1 MAAPCPRPA
10 RSPGSEPDRAREEVS
25 EAFLD
30 LAAVTSYPGRVP
42 GLAVL
47 AGLMSVLAAACPTD
61 PVDAL
66 FSSYDGQ
73 HPGASVVVVKDGAVI
88 FERAYGMAN
97 VGTGERATP
106 QTNYRLASVTKPF
119 TAMAVSILAERG
131 ALAVDDP
138 VAKYLPELAQKAPTV
153 TLRHLLTHTSG
164 LPEYEKLLPKD
175 DPKQIVDR
183 DVLGLLAKRGLAIV
197 PGARYRYNNTGYAL
211 LALVIERVSK
221 QSYAEF
227 LRRNIFQPL
236 GMANTQVYDANA
248 KIAARA
254 YGYSVATDQ
263 AAPADQNRTSA
274 VLGDGGIYS
283 SAHELARWIDALDRN
298 RLLAPKRLAEAT
310 SALVT
315 TDEPRIAY
323 GFGWRISED
332 RGEKVV
338 YHTGTTSGFKNA
350 LVWVP
355 SKKLAAIVLT
365 NRRQGEPL
373 KLAMFVLD
381 QFWNQ

>member
-1 MAAPCPRPA
+1 M
-10 RSPGSEPDRAREEVS
+10 PDATG
-25 EAFLD
+25 FLD
-30 LAAVTSYPGRVP
+30 PAEIASYPRRVP

-66 FSSYDGQ
+66 FSSYDGKN
-73 HPGASVVVVKDGAVI
+73 PGASIVVVKNGSVI

-97 VGTGERATP
+97 VETGERATP
-106 QTNYRLASVTKPF
+106 RTNYRLASVTKPF
-119 TAMAVSILAERG
+119 TAMAISILAERG
-131 ALAVDDP
+131 ALSVDDP
-138 VAKYLPELAQKAPTV
+138 VSKYLPELAKSAPTV

-164 LPEYEKLLPKD
+164 LPEYEKLLPKN
-175 DPKQIVDR
+175 DPKQLGDR
-183 DVLGLLAKRGLAIV
+183 DVLNLIAKRQLALT
-197 PGARYRYNNTGYAL
+197 PGVRYRYNNTGYAL
-211 LALVIERVSK
+211 LALVIEKASK
-221 QSYAEF
+221 QSFAEF
-227 LRRNIFQPL
+227 LRHNIFQPL
-236 GMANTQVYDANA
+236 GMATTQVYDPNA

-254 YGYSVATDQ
+254 FGYSGASDQ
-263 AAPADQNRTSA
+263 FALSDQNRVTA
-274 VLGDGGIYS
+274 VLGDGGVYS
-283 SAHELARWIDALDRN
+283 SAHELARWIDALERN
-298 RLLAPKRLAEAT
+298 TLLAPKRLAEAT

-350 LVWVP
+350 MVWVP

-365 NRRQGEPL
+365 NRREGEPL

-381 QFWNQ
+381 QFWN